1 MITLTLPLHWNRE
14 PNWDIPLYFLDFF
27 LVAIKNYLLRSVVSG
42 HSKNSTRLVIF
53 LRSKDFQSDFT
64 HVKGFRISEYCSGIW
79 VTMNLT
85 MFLGLHTSLIM
96 SGLGKWLTLRIW
108 GQHIFLKIVYFLAFF
123 FSHASLT
130 IQFQRFCLFAWFFV
144 LLLFT
149 VSPKHLLRGYIK
161 VRVRRSFRH
170 HGKYFAPDSVS
181 KYFEY

>member
-27 LVAIKNYLLRSVVSG
+27 LVAIKNYLLRSVASG

-123 FSHASLT
+123 FFSCISNHT
-130 IQFQRFCLFAWFFV
+130 ISKVLFICLVFCFAV
-144 LLLFT
+144 I
-149 VSPKHLLRGYIK
+149 Y
-161 VRVRRSFRH
+161 
-170 HGKYFAPDSVS
+170 SVS
-181 KYFEY
+181 QTPP